1 MFRHRTAAA
10 ATAASVVALFA
21 LTACSSSD
29 SGSDTS
35 DSSSSSALS
44 GEVTFAGYGGSGGD
58 AITSAWLDP
67 FSEETGVDAILDPSM
82 DNSKLLQMIDSGN
95 VTWDVAE
102 AGLDFGLTEENEG
115 LADIDCTIVECDAF
129 DGQWPVT
136 AKGVPMF
143 VYSTVVTY
151 NTDSFGENGPQ
162 NWADFLD
169 ADKFPGKRAINAG
182 EGFFGLA
189 EAVLLADGVSR
200 DDLYPL
206 DIDRALAA
214 LDPIKDD
221 LIFITSGAE
230 CIDLVTSGEAT
241 VGACYNARVTQAASE
256 GQPIA
261 MSWDAQIQST
271 DYVTI
276 PADSPNLD
284 NAMALVAYITSTE
297 HAGDITNY
305 LTYGPGNPHA
315 TVSDDKLADVPTSN
329 EGEGDA
335 APIIPDFEWWNA
347 NRADVLEAVSAWVAS

>member
-1 MFRHRTAAA
+1 MIPHRIAA
-10 ATAASVVALFA
+10 ATAATIAALIA
-21 LTACSSSD
+21 LTACSSS
-29 SGSDTS
+29 SDTP
-35 DSSSSSALS
+35 SATTSGATLS
-44 GEVTFAGYGGSGGD
+44 GEVTFAGYGGAGGD

-67 FSEETGVDAILDPSM
+67 FSQATGVDAILDPSM
-82 DNSKLLQMIDSGN
+82 DNSKLLQMIESGN

-102 AGLDFGLTEENEG
+102 AGLDFGLTEKNTG

-129 DGQWPVT
+129 DGRWPVT

-151 NTDSFGENGPQ
+151 NTDTFATSGPK
-162 NWADFLD
+162 NWKDFLD
-169 ADKFPGKRAINAG
+169 TKTYPGKRAINAG

-189 EAVLLADGVSR
+189 EAVLIADGVSR
-200 DDLYPL
+200 DQLYPL
-206 DIDRALAA
+206 DIDRALKL
-214 LDPIKDD
+214 LDPIKSD

-241 VGACYNARVTQAASE
+241 VGACYNARVTKAAAE
-256 GQPIA
+256 GKPIA
-261 MSWDAQIQST
+261 MSWDAQIQSA

-276 PADSPNLD
+276 PAKSPNLA

-297 HAGDITNY
+297 HSGDLVNY

-315 TVSDDKLADVPTSN
+315 KIPADKLADVPTSN

-335 APIIPDFEWWNA
+335 APIIPDFDWWNE
-347 NRADVLEAVSAWVAS
+347 NREHVLETVSAWVAS

>member
-1 MFRHRTAAA
+1 MSRNRTAVA
-10 ATAASVVALFA
+10 ATVASVAAVLA
-21 LTACSSSD
+21 LTACSPSSPSPSAEAG
-29 SGSDTS
+29 SG
-35 DSSSSSALS
+35 LS
-44 GEVTFAGYGGSGGD
+44 GEVTFAGYGGAGGD
-58 AITSAWLDP
+58 AITAAWLDP

-82 DNSKLLQMIDSGN
+82 DNSKLLQMIESGN

-102 AGLDFGLTEENEG
+102 AGLDFGLTEANDG
-115 LADIDCTIVECDAF
+115 LADIDCDIVECDAF

-151 NTDSFGENGPQ
+151 NTDAFGDAGPQ
-162 NWADFLD
+162 NWADWLD
-169 ADKFPGKRAINAG
+169 GDAFPGKRAINAG

-189 EAVLLADGVSR
+189 EAILLADGVSR

-206 DIDRALAA
+206 DIDRVFAALA
-214 LDPIKDD
+214 PIKDD

-241 VGACYNARVTQAASE
+241 VGACYNARVTAAEAE
-256 GQPIA
+256 GSPIA
-261 MSWDAQIQST
+261 MSWDGQIQSA

-297 HAGDITNY
+297 HSGDLVNY

-315 TVSDDKLADVPTSN
+315 TIPDDKLADVPTSN
-329 EGEGDA
+329 EGTGDA
-335 APIIPDFEWWNA
+335 APIVPDFEWWNA